1 MNFIHI
7 IATTLTPHN
16 FLLFPASIPR
26 IPRNRIHVLQDLGE
40 GAFGRVYLAMCELPL
55 ASINSDGSE
64 VETTDPT
71 SLVAV
76 KTLKENH
83 AEDARQS
90 FDREAELL
98 TNLQHDNIVRL
109 FGISDDGEIRM
120 IVFEYM
126 KNGDLNNFL
135 K

>member
-1 MNFIHI
+1 
-7 IATTLTPHN
+7 
-16 FLLFPASIPR
+16 
-26 IPRNRIHVLQDLGE
+26 
-40 GAFGRVYLAMCELPL
+40 MCELPL
-55 ASINSDGSE
+55 ASVNSDGSE